1 MKLFWLATIFMA
13 GVEAQ
18 ETTTVSPTG
27 LDSIGARAKKSKA
40 QRDKEREE
48 RQKNKGK
55 NKVFFRHFKDSFI
68 CCAIVY
74 RHKNKFSTNI

>member
-1 MKLFWLATIFMA
+1 MA

-27 LDSIGARAKKSKA
+27 LDAIGARAKKSKA

-55 NKVFFRHFKDSFI
+55 NKVYLSHFEDNFI

-74 RHKNKFSTNI
+74 RHKK